1 MKQYPTRRRFVQLF
15 GASSVAALAGCS
27 GSDGNGYDSD
37 SPFQTDEPNSTE
49 APTEP
54 GQSESPIFE
63 QTGKMTASDGDPGD
77 LLGWSVSVSASG
89 GTAVVSAF
97 HDDDPNGTE
106 SGSVYVFT
114 RSSGSWAQ
122 QAKLTADDG
131 RVADRFGSSVSI
143 TDDGTTALIGAH
155 ANRNPDGE
163 RSGTVY
169 VFSKSGDSWNQQTKL
184 VANDS
189 EDDDAFGS
197 AVSIA
202 GDGSIAVVGASNAS
216 SSDNDGAGS
225 TYMFTRSGDSWSQQ
239 AKLQPEDVS
248 NFGDSVGTSSD
259 GTTAIIGANSDTNA
273 NGVNAG
279 SVFVFSRSGDSWT
292 QQAKLTADDGEAWEE
307 FGGVVEMTDNGTKA
321 IVTIPSDTTPNGE
334 RSGSAYIF
342 SRTNGSWEQEAKLI
356 PDDGGQGEEFGS
368 AAGISG
374 DGTTAIVGTSLQAEF
389 TGAAY
394 VYTDATDGWS
404 QQAKLTPD
412 NAGEDDK
419 FGTSIGISS
428 DGTTAVISADGESE
442 PNGDD
447 SGAAYA
453 FESPQ

>member
-1 MKQYPTRRRFVQLF
+1 MIKNQLALLYKDCAINIVSLPHSLLFCNDNKGFHNLFDNSRWSVYMKQYPTRRRFVQIF

-54 GQSESPIFE
+54 GQSESPIFG

-225 TYMFTRSGDSWSQQ
+225 TYMFIRSGDSWSQQ

-292 QQAKLTADDGEAWEE
+292 QQAKLTADDGEAWED
-307 FGGVVEMTDNGTKA
+307 FGALLK
-321 IVTIPSDTTPNGE
+321 
-334 RSGSAYIF
+334 
-342 SRTNGSWEQEAKLI
+342 
-356 PDDGGQGEEFGS
+356 
-368 AAGISG
+368 
-374 DGTTAIVGTSLQAEF
+374 
-389 TGAAY
+389 
-394 VYTDATDGWS
+394 
-404 QQAKLTPD
+404 
-412 NAGEDDK
+412 
-419 FGTSIGISS
+419 
-428 DGTTAVISADGESE
+428 
-442 PNGDD
+442 
-447 SGAAYA
+447 
-453 FESPQ
+453 